1 MGKSQTKNRTFRQRK
16 REQTKS
22 FQKVATK
29 SRKTANKRQAR
40 LLKEKEKQDRMA
52 VKKRKEAEGKR
63 ALEKSRAG
71 KKTPKDK

>member
-52 VKKRKEAEGKR
+52 AKKR
-63 ALEKSRAG
+63 
-71 KKTPKDK
+71 